1 MKLAFLK
8 VDMNILKTI
17 NDLGKKAK
25 DASIKIRVL
34 EKEKKMAAYQF
45 LEKNI
50 EKNADLILSA
60 NKLDIENAITNDLSK
75 PLINRLKVTEES
87 ISGIIK
93 SITEIKNQPDPIGRV
108 LEKWE
113 QPNGL
118 KFSKISVP
126 LGVLG
131 VIYESRPNVTIDA
144 SCLSLNDDISS
155 KLRIMARV
163 FHAHFI
169 CVM

>member
-1 MKLAFLK
+1 
-8 VDMNILKTI
+8 MNISDTI
-17 NDLGKKAK
+17 NELGKKAK

-34 EKEKKMAAYQF
+34 QKEKKLTAYQC

-50 EKNADLILSA
+50 EKSSALILNS
-60 NKLDIENAITNDLSK
+60 NKLDIENAIANDLSK

-87 ISGIIK
+87 IASIIK
-93 SITEIKNQPDPIGRV
+93 SITEIKNQPDPIGSV
-108 LEKWE
+108 LENWE

-131 VIYESRPNVTIDA
+131 VIYESRPNVTVDA
-144 SCLSLNDDISS
+144 SCLSLIH
-155 KLRIMARV
+155 I
-163 FHAHFI
+163 
-169 CVM
+169 

>member
-1 MKLAFLK
+1 MEK
-8 VDMNILKTI
+8 VEKIT
-17 NDLGKKAK
+17 
-25 DASIKIRVL
+25 SI
-34 EKEKKMAAYQF
+34 
-45 LEKNI
+45 
-50 EKNADLILSA
+50 ILSA
-60 NKLDIENAITNDLSK
+60 NKLDIDNAITKKLSK

-108 LEKWE
+108 LENWE

-131 VIYESRPNVTIDA
+131 VIYESRPNVTVDA
-144 SCLSLNDDISS
+144 SCLALKSYYFDYTFLLLD
-155 KLRIMARV
+155 
-163 FHAHFI
+163 
-169 CVM
+169 